1 MAKTFIIYSQED
13 NVAKENSQFLIHMLE
28 SFVNLTFS
36 DQGIEPLLESDI
48 VE

>member
-1 MAKTFIIYSQED
+1 MAKTFIIYSQEE
-13 NVAKENSQFLIHMLE
+13 NVAKESAQFLIHMLE
-28 SFVNLTFS
+28 AMVNLTFS